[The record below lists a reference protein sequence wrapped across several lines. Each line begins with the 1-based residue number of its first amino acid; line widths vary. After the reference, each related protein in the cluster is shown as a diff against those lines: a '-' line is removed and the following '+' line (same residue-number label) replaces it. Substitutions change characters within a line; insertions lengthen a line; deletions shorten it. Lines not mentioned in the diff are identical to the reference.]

1 MVYVAV
7 PNVATPGE
15 KSKRA
20 CLEYEKSWGKGE
32 NADGH

>member
-1 MVYVAV
+1 MVCIAV
-7 PNVATPGE
+7 PNVATSVE

-32 NADGH
+32 NADEH